1 MKSQDTSKSLGYL
14 MTHADQIIAE
24 MYSTRQPVVITRN
37 GEPCAVIQDFES
49 YERQHDALIMLQL
62 FARWKNVP
70 ASRKNENENEKE
82 MTPKREM
89 AKAESKLRKFR
100 KAG

>member
-1 MKSQDTSKSLGYL
+1 MKSEDNSTKSLGYL

-24 MYSTRQPVVITRN
+24 MYAKRQPVIITRN

-62 FARWKNVP
+62 FARWKHVP
-70 ASRKNENENEKE
+70 ESKKNEKGI
-82 MTPKREM
+82 TPKREM
-89 AKAESKLRKFR
+89 AKAEPKLRKMR
-100 KAG
+100 KAS

>member
-1 MKSQDTSKSLGYL
+1 MKFEDNCTKPLGYL

-24 MYSTRQPVVITRN
+24 MHASRQPIIITHN
-37 GEPCAVIQDFES
+37 GEPCAVVQDFES

-62 FARWKNVP
+62 FARWKEVP
-70 ASRKNENENEKE
+70 ASRRDEKALA
-82 MTPKREM
+82 PKREM
-89 AKAESKLRKFR
+89 MKAEPKLRRVR

>member
-1 MKSQDTSKSLGYL
+1 MKSEDSSKSLGYL
-14 MTHADQIIAE
+14 MTHADQLIAE
-24 MYSTRQPVVITRN
+24 MYASRRPVIITHN

-62 FARWKNVP
+62 FARWKEPVP
-70 ASRKNENENEKE
+70 EKK
-82 MTPKREM
+82 MIAPKREM
-89 AKAESKLRKFR
+89 AKAEPRLRRMR

>member
-1 MKSQDTSKSLGYL
+1 MKPEDNTTQSLGHL

-24 MYSTRQPVVITRN
+24 MNANRHPVIITHN

-70 ASRKNENENEKE
+70 EGKKNEK
-82 MTPKREM
+82 TITRKREM
-89 AKAESKLRKFR
+89 SKAEPKVQKMR
-100 KAG
+100 KAS

>member
-1 MKSQDTSKSLGYL
+1 MKSEENTTKSLGHL

-24 MYSTRQPVVITRN
+24 MNANRHPVIITHN

-62 FARWKNVP
+62 FARWKHVP
-70 ASRKNENENEKE
+70 ESKKTEKAA
-82 MTPKREM
+82 TSKRGM
-89 AKAESKLRKFR
+89 AKAESKLRKLR
-100 KAG
+100 RAS

>member
-1 MKSQDTSKSLGYL
+1 MNSEENCTKSLGYL

-24 MYSTRQPVVITRN
+24 MHASRQPIIITHN
-37 GEPCAVIQDFES
+37 GEPCAVVQDFES

-62 FARWKNVP
+62 FARWKDVP
-70 ASRKNENENEKE
+70 AIKSNAQAI
-82 MTPKREM
+82 TPKREM
-89 AKAESKLRKFR
+89 LKAEPKTRRVR

>member
-1 MKSQDTSKSLGYL
+1 MKSEDNTTKSLGHL

-24 MYSTRQPVVITRN
+24 MNANRHPVIITHN

-62 FARWKNVP
+62 FARWKHVP
-70 ASRKNENENEKE
+70 KSKKDEKAI
-82 MTPKREM
+82 TPKREM
-89 AKAESKLRKFR
+89 AKAEPKLRKMR
-100 KAG
+100 KAS